1 MESWFYNQGDNDNF
15 YDNNIHVF
23 MLWHI
28 LNTVP
33 LLPRIIWMSA
43 TKDNV
48 LRRDMNDSVGLRPH
62 CIWQLHV
69 YKLNA

>member
-1 MESWFYNQGDNDNF
+1 MTY
-15 YDNNIHVF
+15 
-23 MLWHI
+23 I

-62 CIWQLHV
+62 CI
-69 YKLNA
+69 

>member
-1 MESWFYNQGDNDNF
+1 MTY
-15 YDNNIHVF
+15 
-23 MLWHI
+23 I

-62 CIWQLHV
+62 LQKQSVEFFSKIEKIENNC
-69 YKLNA
+69 